1 MFLPILLSILILFNC
16 SAQENLKKIVLKTR
30 SPYEDIW
37 MLYQGNILK
46 VKETNILNPPKNISD
61 IKIVFSSV
69 KNLELQRDIKDQFA
83 STFSN
88 YKISGDFL
96 SFNFSYNQN
105 GNNWNIRKFKNQ
117 NIFDGDTIIIL
128 THPHHIEIIDNGVS
142 NNRYIL
148 SLPVIHFKKHTEL
161 KKTIEENSLLIPD
174 LRQFH
179 ANKIPQKLLCQDAL
193 IIKLSSKV
201 TK

>member
-16 SAQENLKKIVLKTR
+16 SAQEKLQKIILKTR
-30 SPYEDIW
+30 SPYKDIW

-46 VKETNILNPPKNISD
+46 VKETNILNPPKNINN

-69 KNLELQRDIKDQFA
+69 KNLELQRDIADQFA

-88 YKISGDFL
+88 YKINGDFL
-96 SFNFSYNQN
+96 AFELNYNKHKKEWYVKKIIN
-105 GNNWNIRKFKNQ
+105 TNIV
-117 NIFDGDTIIIL
+117 DGDAIIFL
-128 THPHHIEIIDNGVS
+128 VNPNHIEII
-142 NNRYIL
+142 NNSTSRSSYIL
-148 SLPVIHFKKHTEL
+148 TLPTVHFKKSNEL
-161 KKTIEENSLLIPD
+161 KASIEENSLAIPD

-179 ANKIPQKLLCQDAL
+179 ANKMPQKLLSQDAL
-193 IIKLSSKV
+193 TIRLSSKV